1 MLARTVPESTCATP
15 NRPREHAVTYD
26 QNNIF
31 ARILRGELPA
41 QKFFEDEWTV
51 AILDAMPQSEGH
63 SLVLPK
69 CAAQNIFELDAEF
82 AGAVIRTGQKIARAV
97 RDVFQADGITLMQF
111 NGAEAGQT
119 VFHFHLHV
127 IPRYVGRPL
136 RSHGRSFADPEVL
149 AEQAARL
156 RAALENR

>member
-1 MLARTVPESTCATP
+1 MA
-15 NRPREHAVTYD
+15 YD

-31 ARILRGELPA
+31 AKILRGEIPA
-41 QKFFEDEWTV
+41 QKFFEDERTI
-51 AILDAMPQSEGH
+51 AILDVMPQSEGH
-63 SLVLPK
+63 ALVIPK
-69 CAAQNIFELDAEF
+69 SAAENIFELDQAF
-82 AGAVIRTGQKIARAV
+82 ATAVMRTGKQVAETI

-127 IPRYVGRPL
+127 IPRYAGRPL
-136 RSHGRSFADPEVL
+136 QRHGSGFADPAML

-156 RAALENR
+156 RAALVSR